1 MKDETFITSESICIF
16 DFTGSVHFTEPV
28 AYSYQTNVSAGYFPD
43 EKYVV
48 FYGAWGNIPAMPCD
62 YEPNKDEIFEW
73 VKKHNNGELF
83 SAWGF
88 NKK

>member
-1 MKDETFITSESICIF
+1 MLIMESFQEQKRI
-16 DFTGSVHFTEPV
+16 
-28 AYSYQTNVSAGYFPD
+28 
-43 EKYVV
+43 VV
-48 FYGAWGNIPAMPCD
+48 FIASTGLILAYGAWGNIPAMPCD